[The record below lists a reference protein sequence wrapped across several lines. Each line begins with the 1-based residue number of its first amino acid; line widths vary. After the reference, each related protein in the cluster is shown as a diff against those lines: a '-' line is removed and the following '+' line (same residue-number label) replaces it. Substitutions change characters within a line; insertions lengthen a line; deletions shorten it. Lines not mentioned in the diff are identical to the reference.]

1 MTEDSTGLI
10 WLGMTSEAI
19 PAGTTMVVLTSIAST
34 AVALAIYVWVMFP
47 ALTTLVGI
55 EMTATELVVSI
66 TVSVVVTV
74 PMAQMVVMIATIPHE
89 TTMIET
95 QEAVATTI
103 IVAMIQKEVR
113 EETTTLATIMI
124 EVREE
129 ITKLATIML
138 EVRGEISKLATI
150 MIEVRGVESTIVA
163 IISQRH
169 QHRSVLQEEMTHQ
182 AVQAQAR
189 VARIIMV
196 EEVAWTIVV
205 ANATRQTQ
213 VEKLL
218 LATNAEVV
226 VETQA
231 KLQAVAN
238 AQHQ

>member
-1 MTEDSTGLI
+1 
-10 WLGMTSEAI
+10 
-19 PAGTTMVVLTSIAST
+19 MVVTI
-34 AVALAIYVWVMFP
+34 
-47 ALTTLVGI
+47 
-55 EMTATELVVSI
+55 I
-66 TVSVVVTV
+66 TV
-74 PMAQMVVMIATIPHE
+74 PHE

-129 ITKLATIML
+129 ITKLATIMI
-138 EVRGEISKLATI
+138 EVRREISKLATI

-218 LATNAEVV
+218 LATNAEAE
-226 VETQA
+226 VETQP